1 MAFDSFEYI
10 GFLAVL
16 FAVYYFLPQTLRKIL
31 LLGASIGFYMFWSVK
46 YSLLMLLSVLIT
58 YAGALLLER
67 FERFKKAVTAATLLA
82 VLYILIYFKYANFL
96 IDTVNRLFGQRFEL
110 LDILLPVGVSFFTFQ
125 SMGYVIDVYR
135 KKIAAQKNLLD
146 YALFITF
153 FPQLV
158 AGPIERSTNL
168 LPQLQT
174 KQNFRPE
181 NIQAGVTL
189 ILIGLAEKVVV
200 SQRMA
205 ILVDAVF
212 ESYASLNSLYLAAAA
227 VAFAMQIYTDFSAYT
242 NIARGSAKLFGY
254 ELMENFR
261 APYLALNIKDFWR
274 RWHISLSSW
283 FTEYLYFPLGGS
295 RVSRGRHLFNIAV
308 VFVVSGL
315 WHGASYTFLA
325 WGALHALAQMLFVLF
340 PGKKREEPPFV
351 QAVRRIGGIAATF
364 AFVCF
369 TYIFFR
375 ASSMRQAMEFI
386 RCLAVNLSVPLA
398 GSAEQL
404 GLVGFDFLLTAAMAV
419 FIFWR
424 DARMLRRG
432 PLAQRVTQLPVW
444 RQAAVYALLL
454 LALTVLGVYG
464 VHYVEKPFIYFQ
476 F

>member
-1 MAFDSFEYI
+1 MAFDSFQYI
-10 GFLAVL
+10 GFLAAL
-16 FAVYYFLPQTLRKIL
+16 FAVYYFLPLTLRKIL
-31 LLGASIGFYMFWSVK
+31 LLGASIVFYMFWSVK
-46 YSLLMLLSVLIT
+46 YSLLMLLAVLIT
-58 YAGALLLER
+58 YVGALLLER
-67 FERFKKAVTAATLLA
+67 FDRFKKAIAAVTLLA

-96 IDTVNRLFGQRFEL
+96 IDTVNRLFGQNFDL

-135 KKIAAQKNLLD
+135 KKIEAQKNLLD
-146 YALFITF
+146 YTLFITF

-168 LPQLQT
+168 LPQIRT
-174 KQNFRPE
+174 KQSFRLE

-189 ILIGLAEKVVV
+189 ILVGLAEKVVV

-212 ESYASLNSLYLAAAA
+212 ENYAALNSLYLLAAA
-227 VAFAMQIYTDFSAYT
+227 VAFSIQIYTDFSAYT

-261 APYLALNIKDFWR
+261 APYLAQNIKDFWR

-295 RVSRGRHLFNIAV
+295 RVCRGRHLFNITV
-308 VFVVSGL
+308 VFLVSGL
-315 WHGASYTFLA
+315 WHGASYTFLM
-325 WGALHALAQMLFVLF
+325 WGALHALAQVLFVLF
-340 PGKKREEPPFV
+340 PGRERNASAGA
-351 QAVRRIGGIAATF
+351 QAVRRVWNTCMTF

-375 ASSMRQAMEFI
+375 AESMQQAMEFI
-386 RCLAVNLSVPLA
+386 RCLGTNLCMPLT
-398 GSAEQL
+398 GCLESMN
-404 GLVGFDFLLTAAMAV
+404 LVGTDLLLMAGMTVFLFV
-419 FIFWR
+419 R
-424 DARMLRRG
+424 DAHMLRCG
-432 PLAQRVTQLPVW
+432 PLVQRVSSMPVW
-444 RQAAVYALLL
+444 RQAATYALLL
-454 LALTVLGVYG
+454 LALAVLGVYG